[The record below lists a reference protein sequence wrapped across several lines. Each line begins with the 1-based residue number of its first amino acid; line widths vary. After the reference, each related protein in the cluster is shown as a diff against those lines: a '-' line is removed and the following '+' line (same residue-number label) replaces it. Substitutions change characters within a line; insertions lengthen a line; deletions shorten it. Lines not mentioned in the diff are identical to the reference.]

1 MLPTAK
7 SFILPPIFLRIH
19 IAVITC
25 TYLKNQLKN
34 PYLMLLSTIHHPL
47 FFFWYFL
54 CIGQHFFSLA
64 SGDIDISSINF
75 IVNKNAV
82 NFFHRNFTASHSI
95 QIFLFHMV
103 NICQCPDV
111 FKIPID
117 TFIKINL
124 LFPFLK
130 YSKWFTA

>member
-7 SFILPPIFLRIH
+7 SFISPPIFSKNPYRSHYLH
-19 IAVITC
+19 IFKESTKI
-25 TYLKNQLKN
+25 

-64 SGDIDISSINF
+64 SGDINISSINF

-82 NFFHRNFTASHSI
+82 KFFHRNFTASHSI
-95 QIFLFHMV
+95 QIFLFHTV

-111 FKIPID
+111 FKIPIN